1 MKFKFGNGRI
11 EEVASSADVPEGI
24 EGRKGRPAALSAV
37 ADIPPLPRDGKS
49 AFLGNCL
56 HLGDLGAQ
64 VLLESNAACRYV
76 LSASSFREG
85 GGEAA
90 MGPNMQSASWVP

>member
-1 MKFKFGNGRI
+1 MI
-11 EEVASSADVPEGI
+11 EEVTFSADAPEGI
-24 EGRKGRPAALSAV
+24 EGRKGRPATLLAV
-37 ADIPPLPRDGKS
+37 ADIPPLPREGALEALDGKPV
-49 AFLGNCL
+49 FFDNCL